1 MLGILGKACK
11 KTISNN
17 RAQVLLP
24 AVLLAP
30 IFILVI
36 YLLFETSK
44 VSMYKIR
51 NQFALDNA
59 VYSQMS
65 SVTVY
70 LNALAY
76 INGNSPYRVMKSYNS
91 DYLSPKGA
99 AGTKGK
105 YTVFDV
111 FYQAGAFPALGPDH
125 GDKAGFNPN
134 PAPESDDWD
143 YAYYQDKRKNWIK
156 EQPSESPDEEGRYV
170 LTSKAIADEN
180 FFPSTTIGIP
190 TLQQYILVYL
200 LLGQIYQ
207 SQTFSFQDTTRN
219 ARMFREAYYLNS
231 PSCRT
236 QQDCAR
242 QSAAIIANYINM
254 QSKPFEIE
262 KVRAYFSE
270 DIGTTMTSAYP
281 VDLDMSVDVKKKLF
295 QFAYLDSSSLDKLKK
310 LRNGIKLEQGYQLPL
325 NNFDINLTVKYK
337 PKVRTQV
344 GLQCP
349 RSGNNCVWPNPLPKY
364 SVRMQPS

>member
-11 KTISNN
+11 RTISNN
-17 RAQVLLP
+17 RAQILLP

-59 VYSQMS
+59 AYSQMS
-65 SVTVY
+65 SLTVY

-76 INGNSPYRVMKSYNS
+76 TNGNMPYRVMKSYNS
-91 DYLSPKGA
+91 EFLSPKGA
-99 AGTKGK
+99 AGSKGK

-125 GDKAGFNPN
+125 GERAGFNPN
-134 PAPESDDWD
+134 PAPQSDDWN
-143 YAYYQDKRKNWIK
+143 YAYYQGRRKNWNK
-156 EQPSESPDEEGRYV
+156 DQPSDSPDEEGRYV
-170 LTSKAIADEN
+170 LTDKKIADEN
-180 FFPSTTIGIP
+180 FFPSTTVGIP
-190 TLQQYILVYL
+190 SLKQYITVYL
-200 LLGQIYQ
+200 LLGQIFQ

-231 PSCRT
+231 PSCRN
-236 QQDCAR
+236 QKDCAR
-242 QSAAIIANYINM
+242 QSAAIMANYL
-254 QSKPFEIE
+254 QVEATPFEID

-270 DIGTTMTSAYP
+270 DIGTTMTDAYP
-281 VDLDMSVDVKKKLF
+281 VDLDMSTDVKKKLF
-295 QFAYLDSSSLDKLKK
+295 QFAYLTPSSRDRLKK
-310 LRNGIKLEQGYQLPL
+310 LRNGIKLEQSYQLPL
-325 NNFDINLTVKYK
+325 NNFDINLTFKYK

-344 GLQCP
+344 GVQCP

-364 SVRMQPS
+364 SIRMNP

>member
-1 MLGILGKACK
+1 MGRAAVKAVR
-11 KTISNN
+11 NN
-17 RAQVLLP
+17 RAQILLP

-59 VYSQMS
+59 AYSQMS
-65 SVTVY
+65 SLTVY

-76 INGNSPYRVMKSYNS
+76 TNGNMPYRVMKSYNS
-91 DYLSPKGA
+91 EFLSPKGH
-99 AGTKGK
+99 AGEKGQL
-105 YTVFDV
+105 TVFDV

-125 GDKAGFNPN
+125 GVGAGNNPN
-134 PAPESDDWD
+134 PDPKSDDWN
-143 YAYYQDKRKNWIK
+143 YAYYQGVRKNWAK
-156 EQPSESPDEEGRYV
+156 ELPSESPDEEGRYV
-170 LTSKAIADEN
+170 LTSKKIADSN

-190 TLQQYILVYL
+190 SLKQYITVYL

-207 SQTFSFQDTTRN
+207 SQTFSFQDTSRD

-231 PSCRT
+231 PSCKN
-236 QQDCAR
+236 QSNCAR
-242 QSAAIIANYINM
+242 ESASTISQYLKVAA
-254 QSKPFEIE
+254 KPFEID

-270 DIGTTMTSAYP
+270 DIGTTMTDAYP
-281 VDLDMSVDVKKKLF
+281 IDLDMSTDVKSKLF
-295 QFAYLDSSSLDKLKK
+295 QFAYLEPSSRDRLKK
-310 LRNGIKLEQGYQLPL
+310 LRNGINLEQKYQLPL
-325 NNFDINLTVKYK
+325 NNFDINLTFKYK

-344 GLQCP
+344 GVQCP
-349 RSGNNCVWPNPLPKY
+349 RGSNNCVWPNPLPKY
-364 SVRMQPS
+364 SIRMKP

>member
-1 MLGILGKACK
+1 MWNSWVRACK
-11 KTISNN
+11 KTVSNN
-17 RAQVLLP
+17 RAQILLP
-24 AVLLAP
+24 AVLLTP
-30 IFILVI
+30 IFVLVI

-59 VYSQMS
+59 AYSQMS
-65 SVTVY
+65 SLTVY

-76 INGNSPYRVMKSYNS
+76 TNGNMPYRVMKSYNS
-91 DYLSPKGA
+91 QYLSPKGA
-99 AGTKGK
+99 AGTKGQ

-125 GDKAGFNPN
+125 GAGAGFNRDPD
-134 PAPESDDWD
+134 PKSDDWD
-143 YAYYQDKRKNWIK
+143 YAYYQNKRKEWNK
-156 EQPSESPDEEGRYV
+156 EEPAESPDEEGRYV
-170 LTSKAIADEN
+170 LTSKSIADNN

-190 TLQQYILVYL
+190 SLKQYITVYL

-207 SQTFSFQDTTRN
+207 SQTFSFKDTTNN

-231 PSCRT
+231 PSCRN
-236 QQDCAR
+236 QSDCAR
-242 QSAAIIANYINM
+242 QSASIIAKYLNIE
-254 QSKPFEIE
+254 SKPFEID

-270 DIGTTMTSAYP
+270 DIGSTMTDAYP
-281 VDLDMSVDVKKKLF
+281 VDLTMSEDVKQKLF
-295 QFAYLDSSSLDKLKK
+295 QFAYLTSSSRDKVKT

-344 GLQCP
+344 GIQCP
-349 RSGNNCVWPNPLPKY
+349 RSSNNCVWPNPLPKY
-364 SVRMQPS
+364 SIRMRP

>member
-11 KTISNN
+11 RTISNN
-17 RAQVLLP
+17 RAQILLP

-59 VYSQMS
+59 AYSQMS
-65 SVTVY
+65 SLSVY

-76 INGNSPYRVMKSYNS
+76 TNGNMPYRVMKSYNS
-91 DYLSPKGA
+91 EFLSPKGA
-99 AGTKGK
+99 AGSKGK

-125 GDKAGFNPN
+125 GERAGFNPN
-134 PAPESDDWD
+134 PAPQSDDWD
-143 YAYYQDKRKNWIK
+143 YAYYQGRRKNWNK
-156 EQPSESPDEEGRYV
+156 EQPSDSPDEEGRYV
-170 LTSKAIADEN
+170 LTDKKIADAN
-180 FFPSTTIGIP
+180 FFPSTTVGIP
-190 TLQQYILVYL
+190 SLKQYITVYL
-200 LLGQIYQ
+200 LLGQIFQ

-231 PSCRT
+231 PSCRN
-236 QQDCAR
+236 QKDCAR
-242 QSAAIIANYINM
+242 QSAAIMANYL
-254 QSKPFEIE
+254 QVEATPFEID

-270 DIGTTMTSAYP
+270 DIGSTMTDAYP
-281 VDLDMSVDVKKKLF
+281 VDLDMSTDVKKKLF
-295 QFAYLDSSSLDKLKK
+295 QFAYLTSSSRDRLKK
-310 LRNGIKLEQGYQLPL
+310 LRNGIKLEQSYQLPL

-344 GLQCP
+344 GVQCP

-364 SVRMQPS
+364 SIRMNP